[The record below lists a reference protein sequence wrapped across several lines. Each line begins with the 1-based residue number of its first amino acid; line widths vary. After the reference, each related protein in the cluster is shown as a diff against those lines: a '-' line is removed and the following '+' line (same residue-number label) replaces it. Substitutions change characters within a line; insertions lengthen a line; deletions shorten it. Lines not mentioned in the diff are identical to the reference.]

1 MYSAISSITRDLVAP
16 VETSVVK
23 NRGPFDV
30 VIYFNYRHST
40 KRRIL
45 TLSFDDIEH
54 IDKLSSF
61 RRYEDIYDRGC
72 IACINYPVTR
82 KYDTVYHLLL
92 HRSIS

>member
-1 MYSAISSITRDLVAP
+1 MYSAISSITRDLAAP

-23 NRGPFDV
+23 NRAPFDV
-30 VIYFNYRHST
+30 VIYFNYRHSK

-45 TLSFDDIEH
+45 TLSFD

-61 RRYEDIYDRGC
+61 RRYQDIYDRGC